1 VGLLVPLPQAGR
13 QTAVYGSCLA
23 RLFDGHPIGSAFEYF
38 NERYAELSSDLSTAL
53 EDVEFGKQPDH
64 LELAAMW
71 TANNDARG
79 FAILGDPAVRLV
91 GAAHRTEPS
100 HRPVATDVLAARA
113 APEPVAEAATPGPP
127 EGAELDFA
135 LLDGVR
141 HTRERLV
148 SALQDLAENVGAALE
163 RAVDNLTV
171 IEVATYVSDDLSTVT
186 HESVGK
192 GFGAGAELRALTRL
206 SIDGDAQLVV
216 PRDLGEADEALWRLH
231 AGLLEQARAA
241 RAELVKTGASAVAGL
256 LDALKV
262 L

>member
-1 VGLLVPLPQAGR
+1 V
-13 QTAVYGSCLA
+13 
-23 RLFDGHPIGSAFEYF
+23 
-38 NERYAELSSDLSTAL
+38 L

-91 GAAHRTEPS
+91 GAAHRTEPTR
-100 HRPVATDVLAARA
+100 RPAVTGVATGPAEPPPAA
-113 APEPVAEAATPGPP
+113 PP
-127 EGAELDFA
+127 EGAELDYA

-141 HTRERLV
+141 RTRERLV
-148 SALQDLAENVGAALE
+148 VALQDLADNVGAALE

-186 HESVGK
+186 AGSTGD

-206 SIDGDAQLVV
+206 RIDGDAQLVV
-216 PRDLGEADEALWRLH
+216 PRDLGEADQALWRLH

-241 RAELVKTGASAVAGL
+241 RMELLKTGASAVAGL